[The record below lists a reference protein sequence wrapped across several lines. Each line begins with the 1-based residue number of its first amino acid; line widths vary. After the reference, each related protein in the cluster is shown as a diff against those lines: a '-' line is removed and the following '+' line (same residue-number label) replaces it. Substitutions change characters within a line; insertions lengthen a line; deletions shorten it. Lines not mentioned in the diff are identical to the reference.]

1 MFGRRCDQVESGYYF
16 AALDH
21 YIYEAE
27 DASFGQV
34 GVTQEHWPSFMKHKQ
49 KEIGYT

>member
-1 MFGRRCDQVESGYYF
+1 MFGRRCDQVHSGYYF

-27 DASFGQV
+27 DASFGSV
-34 GVTQEHWPSFMKHKQ
+34 SVTQEHPMQAEKKFVNILKM
-49 KEIGYT
+49 